1 MTVPTEASNTNKGG
15 GGGAER
21 PLGRAL
27 LPGNSVPSA
36 QLRARPPS
44 ALVVRGN
51 GQRAGRG

>member
-1 MTVPTEASNTNKGG
+1 MTIPTEASNTNKGG